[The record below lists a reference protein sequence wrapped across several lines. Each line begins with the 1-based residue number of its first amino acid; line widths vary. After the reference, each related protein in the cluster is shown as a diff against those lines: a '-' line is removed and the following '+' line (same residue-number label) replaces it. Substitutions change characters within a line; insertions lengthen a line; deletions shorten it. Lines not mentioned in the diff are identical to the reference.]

1 MASIFIS
8 TRHCENFLYQK
19 VKLLDTKSQLWDES
33 SKMKSYEKVEIMR

>member
-8 TRHCENFLYQK
+8 TRHGEHFLYQK
-19 VKLLDTKSQLWDES
+19 VKFWDTKSQLWDGS